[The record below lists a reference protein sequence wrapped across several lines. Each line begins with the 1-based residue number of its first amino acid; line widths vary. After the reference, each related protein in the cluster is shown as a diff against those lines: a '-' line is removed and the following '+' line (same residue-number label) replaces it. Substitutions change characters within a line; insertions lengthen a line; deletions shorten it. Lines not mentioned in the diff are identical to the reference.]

1 MTGAEFSAVSAL
13 ATKRWGA
20 RALVRFTWLARGG
33 WVAAAGPLV
42 SYGTGVAW
50 GVSGFGTSAGEALSA
65 LRTALDVPHCPC
77 RDCGEDTRRG
87 EPCDACEAAGCT
99 PTRARCDRAEA
110 PREERA
116 A

>member
-1 MTGAEFSAVSAL
+1 MTPEFATVAAL
-13 ATKRWGA
+13 ASKRWGA

-50 GVSGFGTSAGEALSA
+50 GVSGFGASAGEALEVLRAELSA
-65 LRTALDVPHCPC
+65 PHCPC
-77 RDCGEDTRRG
+77 RDCGVTTHRG
-87 EPCDACEAAGCT
+87 APCEVCEAAGCT
-99 PTRARCDRAEA
+99 SARARCDRAEV
-110 PREERA
+110 PDTERA